1 MDILKRIKNAVTFV
15 TAFFKYY
22 LVKDYFLPFAASVS
36 AWRNARVITTEAT
49 G

>member
-1 MDILKRIKNAVTFV
+1 MLKCIKKMQYQKLLHFY
-15 TAFFKYY
+15 KYY